1 VTTLT
6 EQPVAIG
13 LAVTA
18 AITFAGANVLQ
29 QRVAAKLRT
38 DAAFDTV
45 VLVRLIRQPLWLLG
59 LAGVIVS
66 LGLQATALSLG
77 RLVII
82 EPVLASSLLFALAL
96 AARADHR
103 RMMPVEWL
111 AALAT
116 FAGLVVFLSVASPS
130 GGNPTASLRQL
141 GAAAIVAVAIAVAAG
156 MMAVRGG
163 PLRRALILGVGG
175 GVAAGVTD
183 ALTKTV
189 ATLAGA
195 NRLGIFADLRLYLL
209 VVIGLVTYTM
219 QQNGYRAAGL
229 AAFLPVFSVLD
240 PAVGSLLGLV
250 LYHERLGGGPG
261 RITAEILA
269 VLAATWGIGRL
280 ARSTAEAEPIV
291 DVLTVEE
298 PLGRAVPVMLPAP
311 PALPAPTGSQPAAAA
326 DEP

>member
-1 VTTLT
+1 MTALT

-18 AITFAGANVLQ
+18 AITFACANVLQ

-38 DAAFDTV
+38 NAAFDTV
-45 VLVRLIRQPLWLLG
+45 VLVRLVRQPLWLLG
-59 LAGVIVS
+59 LAAVIVS

-77 RLVII
+77 RLVIV

-96 AARADHR
+96 AAWADHR
-103 RMMPVEWL
+103 LMKPVEWL

-130 GGNPTASLRQL
+130 GGSPTASLREL
-141 GAAAIVAVAIAVAAG
+141 GVAAVAAAVIAVAAG
-156 MMAVRGG
+156 VVAVRRG

-175 GVAAGVTD
+175 GAAAGVTD

-189 ATLAGA
+189 ATLTGT
-195 NRLGIFADLRLYLL
+195 NHLGIFTDPRLYLL
-209 VVIGLVTYTM
+209 VVIGLLTYTM

-291 DVLTVEE
+291 DVLTTEG
-298 PLGRAVPVMLPAP
+298 PAVPVVGVLAMDDL
-311 PALPAPTGSQPAAAA
+311 A